1 MNKKNIGIAM
11 FILVGIIFIVVIM
24 TFIFGKGKKNTFV
37 NETTETRSTMNIEAL
52 ASDIR
57 IDNFDSLYFF
67 TSSEYEMFKLKLADY
82 LTSNNFNEIKVADI
96 VGNPKSD
103 DYISYD
109 FWIYASKYDLTIK
122 CTYNMDTEDIKF
134 QIEKDKNT
142 LDNLLGIDV
151 PSGDGDPGTEDA
163 NTEININNISVLENK
178 ISKENI
184 RFFKDEFEKYLISKQ
199 EYRRAFTVKE
209 NDIYDTDDLI
219 TFVCEF
225 TSKQPVNDYNIFV
238 SLYKYGSCDFTI
250 INSKDN

>member
-11 FILVGIIFIVVIM
+11 FIFVGVIFIVIIM
-24 TFIFGKGKKNTFV
+24 AFMLGKGKKDTSL
-37 NETTETRSTMNIEAL
+37 NETKETKTTMNIETL

-82 LTSNNFNEIKVADI
+82 LTSNSFNDIKVADI

-109 FWIYASKYDLTIK
+109 FWIYVSKYELILK
-122 CTYNMDTEDIKF
+122 CTYNMDTENIKF
-134 QIEKDKNT
+134 ETENDEKT
-142 LDNLLGIDV
+142 LNNLLGIT
-151 PSGDGDPGTEDA
+151 PPTGDGDPGTEDI
-163 NTEININNISVLENK
+163 NTEITINNISVLENI

-184 RFFKDEFEKYLISKQ
+184 TLFNNEFEKYLISKQ
-199 EYRRAFTVKE
+199 EYRRAVTIRE
-209 NDIYDTDDLI
+209 NDIYSTDDLV

-225 TSKQPVNDYNIFV
+225 NK
-238 SLYKYGSCDFTI
+238 
-250 INSKDN
+250 